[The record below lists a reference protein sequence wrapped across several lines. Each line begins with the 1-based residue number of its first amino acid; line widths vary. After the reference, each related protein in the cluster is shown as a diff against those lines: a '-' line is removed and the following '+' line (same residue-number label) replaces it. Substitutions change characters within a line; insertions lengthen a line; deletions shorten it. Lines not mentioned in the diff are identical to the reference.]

1 MIGYT
6 KMLMQWM
13 EMIKV
18 GTGIRKGLYL
28 TQCPKVFQPITHAT
42 NEDDIVFMPIIQ
54 FWQEDEMFIPSM
66 FFPTRLHPS
75 QSV

>member
-1 MIGYT
+1 
-6 KMLMQWM
+6 MQLM

-18 GTGIRKGLYL
+18 ATWIQKGLYL
-28 TQCPKVFQPITHAT
+28 TQCPKVFQPITHVIG
-42 NEDDIVFMPIIQ
+42 EDDIVFMPIIQ

-66 FFPTRLHPS
+66 FFPTRLRLL